1 MIHSGSSPRMRGT
14 PWRLASAR
22 LRLGIIPAHAGNTMA
37 IGVGTAAPGDH
48 PRACG
53 EHALKEMSLIPSMG
67 SSPRMRGTPK
77 GRVESFRE
85 LGIIPAHA
93 GNTH

>member
-1 MIHSGSSPRMRGT
+1 M
-14 PWRLASAR
+14 
-22 LRLGIIPAHAGNTMA
+22 GIIPAHAGNTWR
-37 IGVGTAAPGDH
+37 VRYDCHLRRDH

-53 EHALKEMSLIPSMG
+53 EHQRFSDFPNSLQG
-67 SSPRMRGTPK
+67 SSPRMRGTLRLHED
-77 GRVESFRE
+77 GSAS